1 MEMWGRLRALGKW
14 GKRESF
20 VQLPISLAG
29 GAAETPCDVAFILTP
44 PRTLLP
50 PCSPARVP
58 GTLSAASPAAP
69 PPPVPSKPPLKSHSR
84 AAGNPPDLSQSSAGG
99 SSLGAARARAR
110 LSRNVPVVPQELEE
124 RGPRGAQLLKPT
136 YEKFEL
142 HLRGEDALLK
152 NYGLLACFK
161 KDLHKVETYLKVMRC
176 RRYGEGN
183 CAL

>member
-1 MEMWGRLRALGKW
+1 M
-14 GKRESF
+14 
-20 VQLPISLAG
+20 
-29 GAAETPCDVAFILTP
+29 
-44 PRTLLP
+44 
-50 PCSPARVP
+50 
-58 GTLSAASPAAP
+58 
-69 PPPVPSKPPLKSHSR
+69 PSKPPLKSHSR

-99 SSLGAARARAR
+99 SSLGAARARPR